1 MGYRLNRLDEPVL
14 TAVSKTLL
22 TKFGIHHRLE
32 SCDIFSPGV
41 IDSLPPSPSDE
52 TPTKTRNKCQ
62 KKEST
67 RSRFMREMMED
78 FDKADLDGD
87 GNIDFSEYIKSHT
100 AAPPPGGSTTISTRS
115 GH

>member
-1 MGYRLNRLDEPVL
+1 MGYRLICLDE
-14 TAVSKTLL
+14 AVFKALL
-22 TKFGIHHRLE
+22 TEFGIHHRLE

-41 IDSLPPSPSDE
+41 INSLPPSPSDE

-67 RSRFMREMMED
+67 RSRFMQEMMED
-78 FDKADLDGD
+78 FDRADLDGD

-100 AAPPPGGSTTISTRS
+100 AAPPPAGSTTISTRS